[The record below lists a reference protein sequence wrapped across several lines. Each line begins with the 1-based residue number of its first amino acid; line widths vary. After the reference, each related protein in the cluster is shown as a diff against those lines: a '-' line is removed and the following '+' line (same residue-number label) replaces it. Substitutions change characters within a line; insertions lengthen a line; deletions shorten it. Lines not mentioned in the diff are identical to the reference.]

1 MIITSPN
8 ATNIALVF
16 ILVSKAA
23 MQCILFNVDLYTKS
37 SLINRRHFKYM
48 HSLYAVVT
56 TTYAVILQ

>member
-37 SLINRRHFKYM
+37 SLFNHRHYIYIYNIKLGL
-48 HSLYAVVT
+48 S
-56 TTYAVILQ
+56 ID